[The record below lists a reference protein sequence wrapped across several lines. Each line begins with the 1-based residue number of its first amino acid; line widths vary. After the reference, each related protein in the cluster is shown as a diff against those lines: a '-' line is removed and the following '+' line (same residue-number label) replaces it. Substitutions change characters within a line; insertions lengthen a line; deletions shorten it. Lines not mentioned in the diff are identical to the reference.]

1 MQHDPFTVSRYP
13 GLDAFVPTIQA
24 QRRLR
29 VCIATEEIVGP
40 IANGGIASTYF
51 DLARLLVES
60 GHDVTVLYLKGEV
73 CHNKT
78 IGHWV
83 AFYADL
89 GVTFVPLPASED
101 EYESVAPLWQE
112 RLYNAWKWLRD
123 QPTFDVVHTSE
134 WRGGAYY
141 ALLAKRQGL
150 AFQDTLF
157 IVKTS
162 SPHIWNRH
170 YQMRF
175 LDNEQMLG
183 VMYPEQMTV
192 ELSDLTV
199 GGSAHLLSFMEHM
212 GYSLPASRT
221 FVQPNVILFDRLNVE
236 DKRPHYEI
244 GDTVETD
251 ELVFFGRLE
260 QRKGLEIFCDA
271 VDFAVARGCKPSRI
285 SFLGKEGTRIPSY
298 PEYKTK
304 AFIELRA
311 ESWPCEVVIHD
322 DFNQHAAISYML
334 KQPCIAVMPSLIENS
349 TMAVYEA
356 LVYRIPFIAT
366 RVGGTPELINGQD
379 HEHVLC
385 DANPRDLAR
394 YIQRV
399 LSDGQVVAAPAF
411 SNEENLEVW
420 RNFHEFLAE
429 SIESGSVEQTLSRIA
444 NGGTATRR
452 QAGLQRHAAAPLSV
466 CVAHTGDVGSLREL
480 IVSLDT
486 REVEICIGVSGYND
500 IQGSDPETYL
510 SELADRGVK
519 VVEASECTLGE
530 TYNQLAACA
539 SGDAFVFLRSDIHL
553 PGKEFAA
560 TISTALSHSGASA
573 LAPMYEK
580 VSADGARSQYLT
592 MGGDLALG
600 FMHRH
605 ALCGEV
611 LAVRAEAFHAVGR
624 FSEIHGMGGLSQHL
638 AVRLVDQGYV
648 LEALPVVLYEEHA
661 GRCRWHLDEQTAQYF
676 TSMPLFEK
684 FPLHLRKIYLA
695 TRYSAKGSA
704 KGGAKVSGSGQQGDI
719 SGARNIELSGVTW
732 QNGSLFEIDGGS
744 IAKRVRIGLDPERH
758 LFGVFVICAE
768 AGNSSPRLVVENR
781 RNVLTELQMKPC
793 RNGFHVTWP
802 LEVAEFRMGKA
813 SRMVSPLSVRIVH
826 DSRDMGEF
834 KRYLKL
840 EYGEDGVLGV
850 SSQGGIEYWPKGIP
864 PSPPFNMRHWLGGCS
879 STVAGV
885 LRRLV
890 R

>member
-1 MQHDPFTVSRYP
+1 MQADPFTVSRYP
-13 GLDAFVPTIQA
+13 GLEAFVPTIHA

-40 IANGGIASTYF
+40 IDNGGIASTYF
-51 DLARLLVES
+51 DLARLLVEL

-73 CHNKT
+73 CHNET
-78 IGHWV
+78 IEHWV
-83 AFYADL
+83 NYYADL

-112 RLYNAWKWLRD
+112 RLYNAWNWLRD
-123 QPTFDVVHTSE
+123 QQTFDVVHTSE

-162 SPHIWNRH
+162 SPYIWNRH

-175 LDNEQMLG
+175 IDNEQMLG

-192 ELSDLTV
+192 ELSDMTV
-199 GGSAHLLSFMEHM
+199 GGSAHLLSFMEYM
-212 GYSLPASRT
+212 GYSLPEGRT

-236 DKRPHYEI
+236 DKRPHYET
-244 GDTVETD
+244 GDIVETD

-271 VDFAVARGCKPSRI
+271 LDFAIARGCKPSRI

-304 AFIELRA
+304 AFIALRA

-366 RVGGTPELINGQD
+366 RVGGTPELINGQF
-379 HEHVLC
+379 HEKVLC

-399 LSDGQVVAAPAF
+399 LSEGQVVAAPAF
-411 SNEENLEVW
+411 SNEDNLEVW

-429 SIESGSVEQTLSRIA
+429 SIASGSVEQTLSSIA

-452 QAGLQRHAAAPLSV
+452 QAGQQLQAAASLSV
-466 CVAHTGDVGSLREL
+466 CVAHTGDVGPLPEL
-480 IVSLDT
+480 IASLDT
-486 REVEICIGVSGYND
+486 RDVEICIGVSGYND
-500 IQGSDPETYL
+500 NQGSDSGKYL

-530 TYNQLAACA
+530 TYNQLAARA
-539 SGDAFVFLRSDIHL
+539 SGDALVFLRSDIHL
-553 PGKEFAA
+553 PGKEFTA
-560 TISTALSHSGASA
+560 TISKALSHSRASA

-580 VSADGARSQYLT
+580 VSADGARRQYLT

-611 LAVRAEAFHAVGR
+611 LAVQAGAFHAVGG
-624 FSEIHGMGGLSQHL
+624 FSEIHGMGGLSQNL
-638 AVRLVDQGYV
+638 AVRLVDKGYV
-648 LEALPVVLYEEHA
+648 LEALPVVLYEEYA
-661 GRCRWHLDEQTAQYF
+661 ARCRWHLDEQTAQYF

-695 TRYSAKGSA
+695 TRCSAKG
-704 KGGAKVSGSGQQGDI
+704 SGSGQQGNI
-719 SGARNIELSGVTW
+719 PGARNIELSGVTW
-732 QNGSLFEIDGGS
+732 QNGSLFENDGGS

-758 LFGVFVICAE
+758 LFGVFFICNE
-768 AGNSSPRLVVENR
+768 AGNSSPRLLVESR
-781 RNVLTELQMKPC
+781 RNVLAELQMKPC

-802 LEVAEFRMGKA
+802 LPVAEFRKGKK

-826 DSRDMGEF
+826 DLRDIGEF
-834 KRYLKL
+834 KRHLKL
-840 EYGEDGVLGV
+840 EYGEDSVLHI
-850 SSQGGIEYWPKGIP
+850 SSQGGVEYWPKGIP
-864 PSPPFNMRHWLGGCS
+864 PRPPFNMRHWLGSCS
-879 STVAGV
+879 STLAGL